1 MTDNNVRQENT
12 VPLDLTEA
20 QAQYQEYYAVRE
32 PLDINVVPFLAQD
45 STRALSPDQASPAQ
59 SLPTQEEFVAQV
71 PEVFRLASELQVVDA
86 IALAQLRNLGDAARI
101 ISDVLNQQNRKL
113 NALLGYLLRSED
125 KPEQHKLAYEYGGA
139 GVGFASESAYPLGQ
153 LIELK
158 LFLTAESAAI
168 YSIAEIIQCEKTTG
182 STADSPMYR
191 VTVLFRRITDEDREL
206 MIKASLHAQTR
217 LLKKH
222 AKGRT
227 DSP

>member
-1 MTDNNVRQENT
+1 MTDNNLRQENT
-12 VPLDLTEA
+12 ATLDLTEA

-32 PLDINVVPFLAQD
+32 PLDINVVPFHTQPATKA
-45 STRALSPDQASPAQ
+45 SSEQAPSGQ
-59 SLPTQEEFVAQV
+59 SLPTEEEFVAQI

-86 IALAQLRNLGDAARI
+86 IALAQLRNLGEAAQI

-113 NALLGYLLRSED
+113 NALLGYVLRSED
-125 KPEQHKLAYEYGGA
+125 QPDQHKVAYEYGGA
-139 GVGFASESAYPLGQ
+139 GVGFASDSAYPLGQ

-168 YSIAEIIQCEKTTG
+168 YSLAEIIRCET
-182 STADSPMYR
+182 STESELESPKYR
-191 VTVLFRRITDEDREL
+191 VTALFRRISDEDREL

-222 AKGRT
+222 AKART
-227 DSP
+227 DTP